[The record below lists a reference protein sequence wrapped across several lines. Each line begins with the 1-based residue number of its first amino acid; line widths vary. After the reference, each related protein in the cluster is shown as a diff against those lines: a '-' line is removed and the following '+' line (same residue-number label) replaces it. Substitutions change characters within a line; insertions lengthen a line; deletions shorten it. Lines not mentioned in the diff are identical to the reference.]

1 METLLQDLR
10 FAFRRLIKSP
20 GFAVVAI
27 LSLALGIGANTAIFS
42 LVNMILFRPLPVPEA
57 ERLVAINASG
67 KDGEMSAH
75 SYLNY
80 VDFRDRNEVMSGIL
94 AYRFSTMSLSGFSNS
109 SGSSSSSG
117 GNSEKVWGY
126 QVSGNYFDVIGM
138 KPAVGRTFSPEED
151 KTRLTHPV
159 AVISYSLWQKRF
171 GGNPGIVN
179 NDILINGKKFKVI
192 GVTPAGFKGTEVI
205 YAPDVYVPFAMQR
218 WIEPEFDWMDE
229 RGNQNLFIVGRMKP
243 GVSSAQA
250 EASLNLVAAQLA
262 GEFPN
267 ENEGLKI
274 ALTPPGFVLPQI
286 RNGML
291 GVSAALMGLV
301 ALVLLIACTN
311 LANLLLARATERSK
325 EIAIRLSIGASR
337 MRIVRQLLTESV
349 LLAVVGGLAGIL
361 LAGWIIDLLIGLKPP
376 ADIPIT
382 LELHV
387 DWRVLV
393 FSMIVSIIT
402 GVLFG
407 LVPAMQ
413 ATKPDLVSALKDV
426 VSQSGVRR
434 SWLRSS
440 LVVAQIAVSLLLLVA
455 AGLTM
460 RALQQLKTMNPGF
473 NPENSLTMSF
483 DLSLQGYQTEPG
495 NQLRR
500 QMLDRIHALP
510 GVQAASLTDFMPLSM
525 NYNGTSIYIEGQPTE
540 RGVNA
545 PNAMT
550 AGVGLKYFESIGTP
564 ILAGRE
570 LTQLDQDGKTR
581 SVVVNETF
589 AKKFFPG
596 ANPNENALGKR
607 FRTQP
612 EGRPWEIAGVAKDG
626 KYWSIGEDQR
636 AFAWFPLG
644 SQLAFN
650 SLIVRT
656 TVKPETVMSSIV
668 SEIHNLEPNL
678 PVTGVKT
685 MSEHMNLSL
694 FPARA
699 VASLLAAFGLLALAL
714 AAIGIYG
721 VMSYS
726 VAQRTREVGI
736 RMALGAQRSDV
747 LRMVLRQGMKLA
759 AIGMA
764 TGLAAAFVLT
774 RLLANLLYGVS
785 ATDAVAFVGV
795 SLLLGLVVIVACLI
809 PASRAAKVD
818 PMIALRY
825 E

>member
-80 VDFRDRNEVMSGIL
+80 VDFRDRNQVLSGL
-94 AYRFSTMSLSGFSNS
+94 LGYRFAPMSLSVN
-109 SGSSSSSG
+109 
-117 GNSEKVWGY
+117 GNNEKVWGY

-138 KPAVGRTFSPEED
+138 KPAVGRTFLPEED
-151 KTRLTHPV
+151 KTRLSHPV

-171 GGNPGIVN
+171 GGNAGIV
-179 NDILINGKKFKVI
+179 DSEILINGKKFKVV

-205 YAPDVYVPFAMQR
+205 YAPEVYVPFAMQR
-218 WIEPEFDWMDE
+218 WIEPESDWLDG
-229 RGNQNLFIVGRMKP
+229 RGNQNMFMVGRLKS
-243 GVSSAQA
+243 GVSAKQA

-262 GEFPN
+262 REFPN

-274 ALTPPGFVLPQI
+274 TLTPPGFVLPQI

-337 MRIVRQLLTESV
+337 ARIIRQLLTESV

-361 LAGWIIDLLIGLKPP
+361 LAGWIIDVLIGLKPP

-393 FSMIVSIIT
+393 FSMIVSVIT

-500 QMLDRIHALP
+500 QMLDRIQSLP
-510 GVQAASLTDFMPLSM
+510 GVQSVSLTDFMPLSM
-525 NYNGTSIYIEGQPTE
+525 NFNSTAILIEGQPVE

-545 PNAMT
+545 PNAMN
-550 AGVGLKYFESIGTP
+550 ASVGLKYFEAMGIP
-564 ILAGRE
+564 ILAGRD

-589 AKKFFPG
+589 ARKFFPG
-596 ANPNENALGKR
+596 ANPNESALGKR
-607 FRTQP
+607 FRTRP
-612 EGRPWEIAGVAKDG
+612 EGQPWEIAGVAKDG
-626 KYWSIGEDQR
+626 KYWNIGEDQR

-650 SLIVRT
+650 SMVVRT

-726 VAQRTREVGI
+726 VTQRTREVGI

-747 LRMVLRQGMKLA
+747 LRMILRQGMKLA
-759 AIGMA
+759 GIGMA
-764 TGLAAAFVLT
+764 IGLLAAFVLS

-785 ATDAVAFVGV
+785 STDAVAFIGV
-795 SLLLGLVVIVACLI
+795 SLLLGIVVALACFI